1 MPDGTVDNLNIQVSA
16 DADQASKSLNSL
28 VSTLNSVDREFS
40 KNISGLRK
48 FSKEIGVL
56 SSSLKTLSGIKI
68 SSPDLSGMTKLIDT
82 LNKFDAGK
90 AKSAADGIESVA
102 KSFGDLSKTNF
113 NDSGI
118 NKTLRAVNKLFRADF
133 GKFNPDDFQKI
144 TNSISALGN
153 MPDVS
158 SSVNRFVSSL
168 SRLAN
173 AGEKTGQSANEVLR
187 LGEQTRLAAKKL
199 KSVGGINEDV
209 NLFVQSIG
217 RLASAG
223 AKTGQTASGLST
235 LSKETLEFFKAMQNA
250 PKVSENT
257 IRMTQ
262 ALAQLAS
269 AGGRV
274 GTATGQISSAFSR
287 LSNLS
292 SKAGNIVSA
301 AGKKIVS
308 AFKSIGDSGKHI
320 NKAGNFLTDFIKGA
334 VLYQGVTGL
343 IDLAKSSIDLGSS
356 ITEVEN
362 VVDVSFGNM
371 AQSAYDFA
379 STAKEQFGLSE
390 LAAKQY
396 SGTMMAMLKSSGVAQ
411 DAAAEM
417 STTLAG
423 LAGDLASF
431 YNIET
436 DEAFYKLR
444 AAISGEVEPLRQL
457 GINMTVANMEAYA
470 LSQGITKSWQS
481 MTQAEQAM
489 LRYNYILSVT
499 SDQQGD
505 FARTANSYANQLRL
519 LKLNFQTLSATIGQG
534 FIAAILP
541 AIQGLNALM
550 SALQRV
556 AEAFRTFMYTLT
568 GYEPQGSQSGI
579 VNDLAGIGDVST
591 GLENIGSAGG
601 DAADGMDDA
610 SDAAEDL
617 KDSLSVLSFDELNQL
632 ASAATS
638 AGDALK
644 DASSGS
650 SGLDDINVPGI
661 GGVST
666 DFGDLPL
673 NTYPISAWAER
684 IRKAFLAEDW
694 EKLGYEIADGLN
706 RGLQKVYDVINWNNV
721 GPKITAFTSAFTQTF
736 NSLVD
741 NIDFDLMGRTVGA
754 GINTIVNS
762 INQLADGID
771 WVNLGRRISSGFN
784 GLFDDVN
791 WYNLGH
797 LIGNKFRIAWDI
809 FGGFVQDL
817 NFEQIGTSVAQG
829 LNGVFSTI
837 SFGNIA
843 GYLATALNGAFT
855 SLASFA
861 EEFEW
866 NDLVDNIVSGITTF
880 IETFEWE
887 ENAEK
892 LNTFLTNLLGALKRL
907 AKEIPWEELG
917 EKIGEFIAGIEWK
930 DILFDI
936 GTIITS
942 TLSGLFT
949 GLEESGFAGSVAA
962 WLLRA
967 FLLVKVSRPVLGLI
981 NNISSFLTGSTV
993 SSKLF
998 SAFKGIDWIGALK
1011 FGLSFSPEAFIPAI
1025 TKLLD
1030 PLMTQLNSEI
1040 ENSKWADVWDVLE
1053 RAFAGGLVGVAIGA
1067 WFGPAGM
1074 IVGGIVGAIGMA
1086 LTKVEWGDIWNDITG
1101 FLSDAANDIFE
1112 QTFAFKDAA
1121 GESFSNAADSL
1132 KDGNLLEAGKNIV
1145 LGLGYG
1151 ISTAVSFLTAPINA
1165 LFEAIFNGICDLFGI
1180 HSPSTVMAEV
1190 GVYIVQ
1196 GLINGIDSLIKDA
1209 GNAFKKFLESINE
1222 IFSSVPQYFKNKFK
1236 KSVENIESAFSNV
1249 DDWFFAKWSEVKKV
1263 FEPSA
1268 NWFKQKFQNA
1278 YDNVTKIWNP
1288 VNSWFQSKWTQ
1299 IKNVFS
1305 PSVVDSFKTW
1315 FRTAYTNTQNI
1326 WNPANQ
1332 WFQSKW
1338 DSIKKVFSPSVVD
1351 SFRNWFQ
1358 NAYTNTK
1365 NIWNPANDWF
1375 RSKWEQIKN
1384 VFSPS
1389 VVNSFK
1395 NWFQSAYSNVQNI
1408 WANVGN
1414 WFSGKWQSIKNV
1426 FSPVASTFSGWF
1438 RSAYTGVQNI
1448 WSNVSGWFSGKWQSV
1463 KNVFGDV
1470 QTFFRDGFQ
1479 DAYNSVKRIWDGIGN
1494 YFKKIANSI
1503 ISPIEDA
1510 VNGIISGVNWVLR
1523 KVGSKT
1529 RLPSW
1534 EAPRFASGSNGV
1546 SKDTFGVVNDQKGGT
1561 YRELIVP
1568 PNGNPFIPK
1577 GRNVMLP
1584 LEKGTK
1590 IMPARQTKE
1599 LMRTMKI
1606 PRFAGGIGD
1615 FVSGAWSA
1623 VKNFTGNVMDYLADP
1638 ASIVK
1643 VAFDKFLNFSNV
1655 VEPWL
1660 SVIGGIAN
1668 TTLGGITDFV
1678 SGIFENIIPKV
1689 NYNPSAGVEQWRSL
1703 AAKALRM
1710 EGQYSPSNLNLM
1722 LFQMQ
1727 TESSGNPNAINNW
1740 DINAKRGTPS
1750 KGLMQVIDPTFRAY
1764 AKPGYNKNIW
1774 DPLSNMLAS
1783 IRYTVR
1789 RYGSLARG
1797 WRGHGYAEGIGTI
1810 TLSDLMGGIPFLAKG
1825 GLITSPTLA
1834 FTGENFRKEAVL
1846 PLENRRTMGMIANSI
1861 ISNSSGGLG
1870 LSKSEIQQAVAEG
1883 VVMAMMNNQGNQPN
1897 ITVYAELKTENDEVL
1912 ARAVTRGQQ
1921 KIDYRMNPVG
1931 T

>member
-173 AGEKTGQSANEVLR
+173 AGEKTGQSASGLAN
-187 LGEQTRLAAKKL
+187 LGRQLKKTVKTFSRIKSIDSDVNSFVSSVSRLANA
-199 KSVGGINEDV
+199 GG
-209 NLFVQSIG
+209 
-217 RLASAG
+217 
-223 AKTGQTASGLST
+223 KTGQTASGLSA
-235 LSKETLEFFKAMQNA
+235 LSKETIEFFKAMQNA

-262 ALAQLAS
+262 ALAQLAT
-269 AGGRV
+269 AGGKV
-274 GTATGQISSAFSR
+274 GTSTNTITSAF
-287 LSNLS
+287 NKLS
-292 SKAGNIVSA
+292 SVGSKTMSVMRKVASGIT
-301 AGKKIVS
+301 S
-308 AFKSIGDSGKHI
+308 AFKQIGNSSSGLT
-320 NKAGNFLTDFIKGA
+320 KAQFSLGNLLKTA
-334 VLYQGVTGL
+334 VGFRLGYGL
-343 IDLAKSSIDLGSS
+343 LNFGKQAFELGSD

-362 VVDVSFGNM
+362 VVNVAFGNM
-371 AQSAYDFA
+371 ASQAYEFA

-390 LAAKQY
+390 LAALNY
-396 SGTMMAMLKSSGVAQ
+396 AGTMKAVLNSSGVAQ

-417 STTLAG
+417 STSLAG

-431 YNIET
+431 YNISQ
-436 DEAFYKLR
+436 DVAWDKIMSGM
-444 AAISGEVEPLRQL
+444 AGEVEPLRRL
-457 GINMTVANMEAYA
+457 GINLSVANLEAYA
-470 LSQGITKSWQS
+470 LSQGITESYQS
-481 MTQAEQAM
+481 MTQAEQVM
-489 LRYNYILSVT
+489 LRYNYLMAQT
-499 SDQQGD
+499 AQQQGD
-505 FARTANSYANQLRL
+505 FARTSGSFANQLRL
-519 LKLNFQTLSATIGQG
+519 LTLNFQQLAATIGQG
-534 FIAAILP
+534 FIAAVLP
-541 AIQGLNALM
+541 AIQALNALM
-550 SALQRV
+550 SVLQRA
-556 AEAFRTFMYTLT
+556 AEAFRDFMYVLT
-568 GYEPQGSQSGI
+568 GYDGKGSQSGI
-579 VNDLAGIGDVST
+579 VSELQGMEGASSGLEDVS
-591 GLENIGSAGG
+591 GS
-601 DAADGMDDA
+601 MDDTTDSA
-610 SDAAEDL
+610 KKL
-617 KDSLSVLSFDELNQL
+617 KKALSVLPFDQLNQL
-632 ASAATS
+632 TDNTQD
-638 AGDALK
+638 AG
-644 DASSGS
+644 G
-650 SGLDDINVPGI
+650 GGGTGGDDINVPGSGI
-661 GGVST
+661 GNVDSIYDALGSNK
-666 DFGDLPL
+666 LP
-673 NTYPISAWAER
+673 NAINEWAER
-684 IRKAFLAEDW
+684 IRKAFIEHDW
-694 EKLGYEIADGLN
+694 NDLGYQIAWGIN
-706 RGLQKVYDVINWNNV
+706 QGMQAIYDAINWNNV

-771 WVNLGRRISSGFN
+771 WVNLGRRISDGFD
-784 GLFDDVN
+784 GLFDEVD

-809 FGGFVQDL
+809 FGGFVQGL

-866 NDLVDNIVSGITTF
+866 NDLVDNIVNGITTF

-892 LNTFLTNLLGALKRL
+892 LNTFLSNLLGALKRL

-949 GLEESGFAGSVAA
+949 GLETSGFAGSVAA

-981 NNISSFLTGSTV
+981 NNISSFLTGSTIL
-993 SSKLF
+993 SKLF

-1086 LTKVEWGDIWNDITG
+1086 LTKVDWGDIWNDITG

-1112 QTFAFKDAA
+1112 QTFEFKDAA

-1222 IFSSVPQYFKNKFK
+1222 IFSSVPQYFKNKFE
-1236 KSVENIESAFSNV
+1236 KSVENIEYAFSNV
-1249 DDWFFAKWSEVKKV
+1249 DDWFSAKWSEVKKV

-1278 YDNVTKIWNP
+1278 YDNVTKIWSP
-1288 VNSWFQSKWTQ
+1288 ANSWFQSKWNQ

-1305 PSVVDSFKTW
+1305 PSVVDSFKNW
-1315 FRTAYTNTQNI
+1315 FRTAYSNVQGI
-1326 WNPANQ
+1326 WNPVNQ

-1351 SFRNWFQ
+1351 SFKNWFQ

-1365 NIWNPANDWF
+1365 NIWNPVNEWF
-1375 RSKWEQIKN
+1375 RSKWERIKN

-1389 VVNSFK
+1389 VINSFR
-1395 NWFQSAYSNVQNI
+1395 NWFQSAYSNVQSI
-1408 WANVGN
+1408 WSGVSS
-1414 WFSGKWQSIKNV
+1414 WFQGRWDAVRGV
-1426 FSPVASTFSGWF
+1426 F
-1438 RSAYTGVQNI
+1438 
-1448 WSNVSGWFSGKWQSV
+1448 SNVSGFFRYGFQSAYYAV
-1463 KNVFGDV
+1463 KNIWSGLGG
-1470 QTFFRDGFQ
+1470 FFKNVAENAF
-1479 DAYNSVKRIWDGIGN
+1479 
-1494 YFKKIANSI
+1494 
-1503 ISPIEDA
+1503 SPIKKL
-1510 VNGIISGVNWVLR
+1510 VNGVISGVKRVL
-1523 KVGSKT
+1523 KAVGSMT
-1529 RLPSW
+1529 RLGK
-1534 EAPRFASGSNGV
+1534 RGGIHFAKGSDGLQR
-1546 SKDTFGVVNDQKGGT
+1546 DTLGIVNDQKGAT
-1561 YRELIVP
+1561 YKELIVP
-1568 PNGNPFIPK
+1568 PNGKPFIPK

-1584 LEKGTK
+1584 LQKGTK
-1590 IMPARQTKE
+1590 IMPADETK
-1599 LMRTMKI
+1599 LFMSSFSKL
-1606 PRFAGGIGD
+1606 PRFEDGIGD
-1615 FVSGAWSA
+1615 FFGSAWNA
-1623 VKNFTGNVMDYLADP
+1623 VKNFTGEVWDYITHPGD
-1638 ASIVK
+1638 IVK
-1643 VAFDKFLNFSNV
+1643 IAIDKFADISGLF
-1655 VEPWL
+1655 EPWL
-1660 SVIGGIAN
+1660 SVAGGMVN
-1668 TTLGGITDFV
+1668 TALGGITDFV
-1678 SGIFENIIPKV
+1678 SRIFEDATPKI

-1764 AKPGYNKNIW
+1764 ARPGYNSNIW
-1774 DPLSNMLAS
+1774 DPLPNMLAS

-1846 PLENRRTMGMIANSI
+1846 PLENRRTMGMIADSI
-1861 ISNSSGGLG
+1861 VSNSSGGLG
-1870 LSKSEIQQAVAEG
+1870 LSKAEIQQAVAEG

>member
-118 NKTLRAVNKLFRADF
+118 NKTIRAVNKLFRADF
-133 GKFNPDDFQKI
+133 GKFNPDDFQRI

-173 AGEKTGQSANEVLR
+173 AGEKTGQSANGILR
-187 LGEQTRLAAKKL
+187 LGQQTKEAAKQL
-199 KSVGGINEDV
+199 QSVGTINEDV

-223 AKTGQTASGLST
+223 AKTSQTASGLNS
-235 LSKETLEFFKAMQNA
+235 LAKETLEFFKAMQNA

-262 ALAQLAS
+262 ALAQLAT
-269 AGGRV
+269 AGGKV
-274 GTATGQISSAFSR
+274 GTSTNTITSAF
-287 LSNLS
+287 NKLS
-292 SKAGNIVSA
+292 SVGSKTMSVMRKVASGIT
-301 AGKKIVS
+301 S
-308 AFKSIGDSGKHI
+308 AFKQIGNSSSGLT
-320 NKAGNFLTDFIKGA
+320 KAQFSLGNLLKTAIGFQLG
-334 VLYQGVTGL
+334 YGL
-343 IDLAKSSIDLGSS
+343 LNFGKQAFELGSD

-362 VVDVSFGNM
+362 VVDVAFGGM

-379 STAKEQFGLSE
+379 KTAQEQFGLSE
-390 LAAKQY
+390 LSALRY
-396 SGTMMAMLKSSGVAQ
+396 SGILMSMFNASGVAQ
-411 DAAAEM
+411 RDAAEM
-417 STTLAG
+417 STTLTG

-431 YNIET
+431 YNIDQE
-436 DEAFYKLR
+436 DAFTKLR
-444 AAISGEVEPLRQL
+444 SALAGEVEPMRAL
-457 GINMTVANMEAYA
+457 GVDMTVASMQAYA
-470 LSQGITKSWQS
+470 LSQGITESWQS
-481 MTQAEQAM
+481 MSQAEKVM
-489 LRYNYILSVT
+489 LRYNYLMSVT
-499 SDQQGD
+499 SAQQND
-505 FARTANSYANQLRL
+505 FQRTQASFANQTRL
-519 LKLNFQTLSATIGQG
+519 LTLNLQQLAATLGQG
-534 FIAAILP
+534 FIAAVLP
-541 AIQGLNALM
+541 AIQALNALM
-550 SALQRV
+550 SVLQRA
-556 AEAFRTFMYTLT
+556 AEAFRDFMYVLT
-568 GYEPQGSQSGI
+568 GYDGKGSQSGI
-579 VNDLAGIGDVST
+579 VSELEGMEGASSGLEDVS
-591 GLENIGSAGG
+591 GS
-601 DAADGMDDA
+601 MDDTTDSA
-610 SDAAEDL
+610 KKL
-617 KDSLSVLSFDELNQL
+617 KKALSVLPFDQLNQL
-632 ASAATS
+632 TDNTQD
-638 AGDALK
+638 AG
-644 DASSGS
+644 G
-650 SGLDDINVPGI
+650 GGGTGGDDINVPGSGI
-661 GGVST
+661 GNVDSIYDALGSNK
-666 DFGDLPL
+666 LP
-673 NTYPISAWAER
+673 NAINEWAER
-684 IRKAFLAEDW
+684 IRKAFIEHDW
-694 EKLGYEIADGLN
+694 DDLGYQIAWGIN
-706 RGLQKVYDVINWNNV
+706 QGMQAIYDAINWNNV

-771 WVNLGRRISSGFN
+771 WVNLGRRISDGFD
-784 GLFDDVN
+784 GLFDEVD

-809 FGGFVQDL
+809 FGGFVQGL

-892 LNTFLTNLLGALKRL
+892 LNTFLSNLLGALKRL

-917 EKIGEFIAGIEWK
+917 QKIGEFIAGIEWK

-998 SAFKGIDWIGALK
+998 SAFKGINWIGALK

-1030 PLMTQLNSEI
+1030 PLMAQLNSEI

-1086 LTKVEWGDIWNDITG
+1086 LTKVDWGDIWNDITG

-1112 QTFAFKDAA
+1112 QTFEFKDAA

-1236 KSVENIESAFSNV
+1236 KSVENIEYAFSNV
-1249 DDWFFAKWSEVKKV
+1249 DDWFSTKWSEVKKV

-1326 WNPANQ
+1326 WNPAN
-1332 WFQSKW
+1332 
-1338 DSIKKVFSPSVVD
+1338 
-1351 SFRNWFQ
+1351 
-1358 NAYTNTK
+1358 
-1365 NIWNPANDWF
+1365 DWF

-1389 VVNSFK
+1389 VVNSFR
-1395 NWFQSAYSNVQNI
+1395 NWFQSAYSNVQSI
-1408 WANVGN
+1408 WSGVSS
-1414 WFSGKWQSIKNV
+1414 WFQGRWDSVRGV
-1426 FSPVASTFSGWF
+1426 F
-1438 RSAYTGVQNI
+1438 
-1448 WSNVSGWFSGKWQSV
+1448 SNVSG
-1463 KNVFGDV
+1463 
-1470 QTFFRDGFQ
+1470 FFRDGFRS
-1479 DAYNSVKRIWDGIGN
+1479 AYNAVKNIWSGLGSF
-1494 YFKKIANSI
+1494 FKGVAENAF
-1503 ISPIEDA
+1503 SPIKKL
-1510 VNGIISGVNWVLR
+1510 VNGVISGVNWVL
-1523 KVGSKT
+1523 KAVGSKT
-1529 RLPSW
+1529 RLGGW
-1534 EAPRFASGSNGV
+1534 GGIHFAKGSDGLQR
-1546 SKDTFGVVNDQKGGT
+1546 DTLGIVNDQKGAT
-1561 YRELIVP
+1561 YKELIVP
-1568 PNGNPFIPK
+1568 PNGKPFIPK

-1584 LEKGTK
+1584 LQKGTK
-1590 IMPARQTKE
+1590 IMPADETK
-1599 LMRTMKI
+1599 LFMSSFSKL
-1606 PRFAGGIGD
+1606 PRFEGGIGD
-1615 FVSGAWSA
+1615 FFGSAWNA
-1623 VKNFTGNVMDYLADP
+1623 VKNFTGEVWDYITHPGD
-1638 ASIVK
+1638 IVK
-1643 VAFDKFLNFSNV
+1643 IAIDKFADISGLF
-1655 VEPWL
+1655 EPWL
-1660 SVIGGIAN
+1660 SVAGGMAN
-1668 TTLGGITDFV
+1668 TVLGEVTNFV
-1678 SGIFENIIPKV
+1678 SRIFEDATPKI

-1764 AKPGYNKNIW
+1764 ARPGYNSNIW

-1810 TLSDLMGGIPFLAKG
+1810 TWSDLMGGIPFLAKG

-1846 PLENRRTMGMIANSI
+1846 PLENSRTMGMIADSI
-1861 ISNSSGGLG
+1861 VSNSSGGLG
-1870 LSKSEIQQAVAEG
+1870 LSKAEIQQAVAEG

>member
-173 AGEKTGQSANEVLR
+173 AGEKTGQSASGLAN
-187 LGEQTRLAAKKL
+187 LGRQLKKTVKTFSRIKSIDSDVNSFVSSVSRLANA
-199 KSVGGINEDV
+199 GG
-209 NLFVQSIG
+209 
-217 RLASAG
+217 
-223 AKTGQTASGLST
+223 KTGQTASGLSA
-235 LSKETLEFFKAMQNA
+235 LSKETIEFFKAMQNA

-262 ALAQLAS
+262 ALAQLAT
-269 AGGRV
+269 AGGKV
-274 GTATGQISSAFSR
+274 GTSTNTITSAF
-287 LSNLS
+287 NKLS
-292 SKAGNIVSA
+292 SVGSKTMSVMRKVASGIT
-301 AGKKIVS
+301 S
-308 AFKSIGDSGKHI
+308 AFKQIGNSSSGLT
-320 NKAGNFLTDFIKGA
+320 KAQFSLGNLLKTA
-334 VLYQGVTGL
+334 VGFRLGYGL
-343 IDLAKSSIDLGSS
+343 LNFGKQAFELGSD

-362 VVDVSFGNM
+362 VVNVAFGSM
-371 AQSAYDFA
+371 ASQAYEFA
-379 STAKEQFGLSE
+379 STATEQFGLSE
-390 LAAKQY
+390 LAAKNY
-396 SGTMMAMLKSSGVAQ
+396 AGTMMAMLNSTGVAQ

-431 YNIET
+431 YNIST
-436 DEAFYKLR
+436 DEAFMKLR
-444 AAISGEVEPLRQL
+444 SAIAGETEPMRQL
-457 GINMTVANMEAYA
+457 GVNMTVATLESYA

-489 LRYNYILSVT
+489 LRYNYLMSAT
-499 SDQQGD
+499 AQQQGD
-505 FARTANSYANQLRL
+505 YARTINSFANQWRL
-519 LKLNFQTLSATIGQG
+519 LTLNVQQFSATIGQG
-534 FIAAILP
+534 LIAAVLP
-541 AIQGLNALM
+541 AIQALNALM
-550 SALQRV
+550 SVLQRA
-556 AEAFRTFMYTLT
+556 AEAFRDFMYVLT
-568 GYEPQGSQSGI
+568 GYDGKGSQSGI
-579 VNDLAGIGDVST
+579 VSELQGMEGASSGLEDVS
-591 GLENIGSAGG
+591 GS
-601 DAADGMDDA
+601 MDDTTDSA
-610 SDAAEDL
+610 KKL
-617 KDSLSVLSFDELNQL
+617 KKALSVLPFDQLNQL
-632 ASAATS
+632 TDNTQD
-638 AGDALK
+638 AG
-644 DASSGS
+644 G
-650 SGLDDINVPGI
+650 GGGTGGDDINVPGSGI
-661 GGVST
+661 GNVDSIYDALGSNK
-666 DFGDLPL
+666 LP
-673 NTYPISAWAER
+673 NAINEWAER
-684 IRKAFLAEDW
+684 IRKAFIEHDW
-694 EKLGYEIADGLN
+694 NDLGYQIAWGIN
-706 RGLQKVYDVINWNNV
+706 QGMQAIYDAINWNNV

-771 WVNLGRRISSGFN
+771 WVNLGRRISDGFD
-784 GLFDDVN
+784 GLFDEVD

-809 FGGFVQDL
+809 FGGFVQGL

-866 NDLVDNIVSGITTF
+866 NDLVDNIVNGITTF

-892 LNTFLTNLLGALKRL
+892 LNTFLSNLLGALKRL

-949 GLEESGFAGSVAA
+949 GLETSGFAGSVAA

-981 NNISSFLTGSTV
+981 NNISSFLTGSTI

-1025 TKLLD
+1025 TELLD
-1030 PLMTQLNSEI
+1030 PFMTQLNTEI

-1086 LTKVEWGDIWNDITG
+1086 LTKVDWGDIWNDITG

-1112 QTFAFKDAA
+1112 QTFEFKDAA

-1236 KSVENIESAFSNV
+1236 KSVENIEYAFSNV
-1249 DDWFFAKWSEVKKV
+1249 DDWFSTKWSEVKKV

-1338 DSIKKVFSPSVVD
+1338 TQIKNVFSPSVVD

-1389 VVNSFK
+1389 VVNSFR
-1395 NWFQSAYSNVQNI
+1395 NWFQSAYSNVQSI
-1408 WANVGN
+1408 WSGVSS
-1414 WFSGKWQSIKNV
+1414 WFQGRWDSVRGV
-1426 FSPVASTFSGWF
+1426 F
-1438 RSAYTGVQNI
+1438 
-1448 WSNVSGWFSGKWQSV
+1448 SNVSG
-1463 KNVFGDV
+1463 
-1470 QTFFRDGFQ
+1470 FFRDGFRS
-1479 DAYNSVKRIWDGIGN
+1479 AYNAVKNIWSGLGSF
-1494 YFKKIANSI
+1494 FKGVAENAF
-1503 ISPIEDA
+1503 SPIKKL
-1510 VNGIISGVNWVLR
+1510 VNGVISGVNWVL
-1523 KVGSKT
+1523 KAVGSKT
-1529 RLPSW
+1529 RLGGW
-1534 EAPRFASGSNGV
+1534 GGIHFAKGSDGLQR
-1546 SKDTFGVVNDQKGGT
+1546 DTLGIVNDQKGAT
-1561 YRELIVP
+1561 YKELIVP
-1568 PNGNPFIPK
+1568 PNGKPFIPK

-1584 LEKGTK
+1584 LQKGTK
-1590 IMPARQTKE
+1590 IMPADETK
-1599 LMRTMKI
+1599 LFMSSFSKL
-1606 PRFAGGIGD
+1606 PRFEGGIGD
-1615 FVSGAWSA
+1615 FFGSAWNA
-1623 VKNFTGNVMDYLADP
+1623 VKNFTGEVWDYITHPGD
-1638 ASIVK
+1638 IVK
-1643 VAFDKFLNFSNV
+1643 IAIDKFADISVLF
-1655 VEPWL
+1655 EPWL
-1660 SVIGGIAN
+1660 SVAGGMVN
-1668 TTLGGITDFV
+1668 TALGGITDFV
-1678 SGIFENIIPKV
+1678 SRIFEDATPKI

-1764 AKPGYNKNIW
+1764 ARPGYNSNIW

-1846 PLENRRTMGMIANSI
+1846 PLENRRTMGMIADSI
-1861 ISNSSGGLG
+1861 VSNSSGGLG
-1870 LSKSEIQQAVAEG
+1870 LSKAEIQQAVAEG

>member
-173 AGEKTGQSANEVLR
+173 AGEKTGQSANGILR
-187 LGEQTRLAAKKL
+187 LGQQTKEAAKQL
-199 KSVGGINEDV
+199 QSVGTINEDV

-223 AKTGQTASGLST
+223 AKTSQTASGLNS
-235 LSKETLEFFKAMQNA
+235 LAKETLEFFKAMQNA

-269 AGGRV
+269 AGGKV
-274 GTATGQISSAFSR
+274 GTATNSVTGAFEKLSRAGTSTMNALKKASS
-287 LSNLS
+287 
-292 SKAGNIVSA
+292 GIVSA
-301 AGKKIVS
+301 LQRITGAGKGVNGLTLSLGNLLKTAIG
-308 AFKSIGDSGKHI
+308 FNIGYGLLNFGKSM
-320 NKAGNFLTDFIKGA
+320 FT
-334 VLYQGVTGL
+334 
-343 IDLAKSSIDLGSS
+343 LGSDV
-356 ITEVEN
+356 TEVEN
-362 VVDVSFGNM
+362 VVDVAFGGM

-379 STAKEQFGLSE
+379 KTAQEQFGLSE
-390 LAAKQY
+390 LAALRY
-396 SGTMMAMLKSSGVAQ
+396 SGILMSMFNASGVAQ
-411 DAAAEM
+411 RDAAEM
-417 STTLAG
+417 STTLTG

-431 YNIET
+431 YNI
-436 DEAFYKLR
+436 DQDDAFTKLR
-444 AAISGEVEPLRQL
+444 SALAGEVEPMRAL
-457 GINMTVANMEAYA
+457 GVDMTVASMEAYA
-470 LSQGITKSWQS
+470 LSQGITESWQS
-481 MTQAEQAM
+481 MSQAEKVM
-489 LRYNYILSVT
+489 LRYNYLMSVT
-499 SDQQGD
+499 SAQQND
-505 FARTANSYANQLRL
+505 FQRTQASFANQTRL
-519 LKLNFQTLSATIGQG
+519 LTLNIQQLAATIGQG
-534 FIAAILP
+534 FIAAVLP
-541 AIQGLNALM
+541 AIQALNALM
-550 SALQRV
+550 SVLQRA
-556 AEAFRTFMYTLT
+556 AEAFRDFMYVLT
-568 GYEPQGSQSGI
+568 GYDGKGSQSGI
-579 VNDLAGIGDVST
+579 VSELEGMEGASSGLEDVS
-591 GLENIGSAGG
+591 GS
-601 DAADGMDDA
+601 MDDTTDSA
-610 SDAAEDL
+610 KKL
-617 KDSLSVLSFDELNQL
+617 KKALSVLPFDQLNQL
-632 ASAATS
+632 TDNTQD
-638 AGDALK
+638 AG
-644 DASSGS
+644 G
-650 SGLDDINVPGI
+650 GGGTGGDDINVPGSGI
-661 GGVST
+661 GNVDSIYDALGSNK
-666 DFGDLPL
+666 LP
-673 NTYPISAWAER
+673 NAINEWAER
-684 IRKAFLAEDW
+684 IRKAFIEHDW
-694 EKLGYEIADGLN
+694 DDLGYQIAWGIN
-706 RGLQKVYDVINWNNV
+706 QGMQAIYDAINWNNV

-771 WVNLGRRISSGFN
+771 WVNLGSRISDGFD
-784 GLFDDVN
+784 GLFDEVD

-809 FGGFVQDL
+809 FGGFVQGL

-866 NDLVDNIVSGITTF
+866 NDLVDNIVNGITTF

-892 LNTFLTNLLGALKRL
+892 LNTFLSNLLGALKRL

-949 GLEESGFAGSVAA
+949 GLEESGFSGSVSA
-962 WLLRA
+962 WLLKA
-967 FLLVKVSRPVLGLI
+967 FLLVNVFSPVFQLV
-981 NNISSFLTGSTV
+981 NKISTALTGEEI
-993 SSKLF
+993 SKKIF
-998 SAFKGIDWIGALK
+998 SAFKSVNWLGALK
-1011 FGLSFSPEAFIPAI
+1011 HGLTFSPEAFIPAI
-1025 TKLLD
+1025 TELLD
-1030 PLMTQLNSEI
+1030 PFMTQLNTEI

-1086 LTKVEWGDIWNDITG
+1086 LTKVDWGDIWNDITG

-1112 QTFAFKDAA
+1112 QTFEFKDAA

-1236 KSVENIESAFSNV
+1236 KSVENIEYAFSNV
-1249 DDWFFAKWSEVKKV
+1249 DDWFYAKWSEVKKV

-1338 DSIKKVFSPSVVD
+1338 TQIKNVFSPSVVD

-1389 VVNSFK
+1389 VVNSFR
-1395 NWFQSAYSNVQNI
+1395 NWFQSAYSNVQSI
-1408 WANVGN
+1408 WSGVSS
-1414 WFSGKWQSIKNV
+1414 WFQGRWDSVRGV
-1426 FSPVASTFSGWF
+1426 F
-1438 RSAYTGVQNI
+1438 
-1448 WSNVSGWFSGKWQSV
+1448 SNVSG
-1463 KNVFGDV
+1463 
-1470 QTFFRDGFQ
+1470 FFRDGFQ
-1479 DAYNSVKRIWDGIGN
+1479 SAYDAVKNIWSGLGSF
-1494 YFKKIANSI
+1494 FKGVAENAF
-1503 ISPIEDA
+1503 SPIKKL
-1510 VNGIISGVNWVLR
+1510 VNGVISGVNWVL
-1523 KVGSKT
+1523 KAVGSKT
-1529 RLPSW
+1529 RLGEW
-1534 EAPRFASGSNGV
+1534 GGIHFAKGSDGLQR
-1546 SKDTFGVVNDQKGGT
+1546 DTLGIVNDQKGAT
-1561 YRELIVP
+1561 YKELIVP
-1568 PNGNPFIPK
+1568 PNGKPFIPK

-1584 LEKGTK
+1584 LQKGTK
-1590 IMPARQTKE
+1590 IMPADETK
-1599 LMRTMKI
+1599 LFMSSFSKL
-1606 PRFAGGIGD
+1606 PRFEGGIGD
-1615 FVSGAWSA
+1615 FFGSAWNA
-1623 VKNFTGNVMDYLADP
+1623 VKNFTGEVWDYITHPGD
-1638 ASIVK
+1638 IVK
-1643 VAFDKFLNFSNV
+1643 IAIDKFADISGLF
-1655 VEPWL
+1655 EPWL
-1660 SVIGGIAN
+1660 SVAGGMVN
-1668 TTLGGITDFV
+1668 TALGGITDFV
-1678 SGIFENIIPKV
+1678 SRIFEDATPKI

-1764 AKPGYNKNIW
+1764 ARPGYNSNIW

-1846 PLENRRTMGMIANSI
+1846 PLENRRTMGMIADSI
-1861 ISNSSGGLG
+1861 VSNSSGGLG
-1870 LSKSEIQQAVAEG
+1870 LSKAEIQQAVAEG

>member
-40 KNISGLRK
+40 KSISGLRK

-173 AGEKTGQSANEVLR
+173 AGEKTGKSANEVLR

-223 AKTGQTASGLST
+223 AKTGQTASGLSA

-262 ALAQLAS
+262 ALAQLAT
-269 AGGRV
+269 AGGKV
-274 GTATGQISSAFSR
+274 GTSTNTITSAF
-287 LSNLS
+287 NKLS
-292 SKAGNIVSA
+292 SVGSKTMSVM
-301 AGKKIVS
+301 KKVASGITS
-308 AFKSIGDSGKHI
+308 AFKQIGNSSSGLT
-320 NKAGNFLTDFIKGA
+320 KAQFSLGNLLKTAIGFRLG
-334 VLYQGVTGL
+334 YGL
-343 IDLAKSSIDLGSS
+343 LNFGKQAFELGSS
-356 ITEVEN
+356 MTEVAN
-362 VVDVSFGNM
+362 VIDVSFGNM
-371 AQSAYDFA
+371 NAQAYEFA
-379 STAKEQFGLSE
+379 KTAQEQFGLSE
-390 LAAKQY
+390 LAALQY
-396 SGTMMAMLKSSGVAQ
+396 SGILMSMFNASGVAQ
-411 DAAAEM
+411 RDAAKM
-417 STTLAG
+417 STTLTG

-431 YNIET
+431 YNIEQE
-436 DEAFYKLR
+436 DAFTKLR
-444 AAISGEVEPLRQL
+444 SALAGEIEPMRAL
-457 GINMTVANMEAYA
+457 GVDMSVASLEAYA
-470 LSQGITKSWQS
+470 LSQGITESYQS
-481 MTQAEQAM
+481 MSQAEKVM
-489 LRYNYILSVT
+489 LRYNYIMSVT
-499 SDQQGD
+499 KAQQGD
-505 FARTANSYANQLRL
+505 FAATSHTYANQLRL
-519 LKLNFQTLSATIGQG
+519 LTLNIQQLAATLGQG
-534 FIAAILP
+534 LTQAVRP
-541 AIQGLNALM
+541 ALVALNKLLAV
-550 SALQRV
+550 LQRAAV
-556 AEAFRTFMYTLT
+556 AVRDFFYVLT
-568 GYEPQGSQSGI
+568 GYEGEPDRGI
-579 VNDLAGIGDVST
+579 VSELDGMEGAVSGLEDVS
-591 GLENIGSAGG
+591 GS
-601 DAADGMDDA
+601 MDDTTDSA
-610 SDAAEDL
+610 KKL
-617 KDSLSVLSFDELNQL
+617 KKALSVLPFDELNQL
-632 ASAATS
+632 TDNTQD
-638 AGDALK
+638 AG
-644 DASSGS
+644 G
-650 SGLDDINVPGI
+650 GGGTGGDDLNVPGSGI
-661 GGVST
+661 GNVDSIYDALGSNK
-666 DFGDLPL
+666 LP
-673 NTYPISAWAER
+673 NAINEWAER
-684 IRKAFLAEDW
+684 IRKAFLEHDW
-694 EKLGYEIADGLN
+694 DDLGYQIAWGIN
-706 RGLQKVYDVINWNNV
+706 QGMQAIYDAINWNNV
-721 GPKITAFTSAFTQTF
+721 GPKITAFTDAFTETF

-741 NIDFDLMGRTVGA
+741 SIDWDLLGRTVGS
-754 GINTIVNS
+754 GVNTIVNTLNNL
-762 INQLADGID
+762 IEGID
-771 WVNLGRRISSGFN
+771 WVNLGRKFAEGIN
-784 GLFDDVN
+784 GLFDEVD
-791 WYNLGH
+791 WYELGR
-797 LIGNKFRIAWDI
+797 LIGNWFMVSWDI
-809 FGGFVQDL
+809 FGGFVEDL
-817 NFEQIGTSVAQG
+817 DFAKIGRSVAEG
-829 LNGVFSTI
+829 LNGVFSEI
-837 SFGNIA
+837 SFSDIA
-843 GYLATALNGAFT
+843 HYLATALNGAFDA
-855 SLASFA
+855 LAAFA

-892 LNTFLTNLLGALKRL
+892 LNTFLSNLLGALKRL

-917 EKIGEFIAGIEWK
+917 KKIGEFIAGIEWK

-936 GTIITS
+936 GTIIAE

-949 GLEESGFAGSVAA
+949 GLETSGFAGSVSA
-962 WLLRA
+962 WLLKA
-967 FLLVKVSRPVLGLI
+967 FLLVNVFSPVFQLV
-981 NNISSFLTGSTV
+981 NKISTALTGEAI
-993 SSKLF
+993 SKKIF
-998 SAFKGIDWIGALK
+998 SAFKSVNWLGALK
-1011 FGLSFSPEAFIPAI
+1011 HGLTFSPEAFIPAI
-1025 TKLLD
+1025 TELLD
-1030 PLMTQLNSEI
+1030 PFMTQLNTEI

-1086 LTKVEWGDIWNDITG
+1086 LTKVDWGDIWNDITG

-1196 GLINGIDSLIKDA
+1196 GLINGINSLIKDA
-1209 GNAFKKFLESINE
+1209 GNAFEKFLESINE
-1222 IFSSVPQYFKNKFK
+1222 IFSSVPQYFKNTFK

-1249 DDWFFAKWSEVKKV
+1249 DDWFSAKWSEVKKV

-1288 VNSWFQSKWTQ
+1288 ANSWFQSKWNQ

-1305 PSVVDSFKTW
+1305 PSVVDSFKNW
-1315 FRTAYTNTQNI
+1315 FRTAYSNVQGI
-1326 WNPANQ
+1326 WNPVNQ

-1351 SFRNWFQ
+1351 SFKNWFQ

-1365 NIWNPANDWF
+1365 NIWNPVNGWF

-1389 VVNSFK
+1389 VINSFR
-1395 NWFQSAYSNVQNI
+1395 NWFQSAYSNVQSI
-1408 WANVGN
+1408 WSGVSS
-1414 WFSGKWQSIKNV
+1414 WFQGIWDAVRGV
-1426 FSPVASTFSGWF
+1426 F
-1438 RSAYTGVQNI
+1438 
-1448 WSNVSGWFSGKWQSV
+1448 SNVSGFFRYGFQSAYNAV
-1463 KNVFGDV
+1463 KNIWSRLGG
-1470 QTFFRDGFQ
+1470 FFKNVAENAF
-1479 DAYNSVKRIWDGIGN
+1479 
-1494 YFKKIANSI
+1494 
-1503 ISPIEDA
+1503 SPIKKL
-1510 VNGIISGVNWVLR
+1510 VNGVISGVNRVL
-1523 KVGSKT
+1523 KAVGSMT
-1529 RLPSW
+1529 RLG
-1534 EAPRFASGSNGV
+1534 ERGGIHFAKGSDGLQR
-1546 SKDTFGVVNDQKGGT
+1546 DTLGIVNDQKGAT
-1561 YRELIVP
+1561 YKELIVP
-1568 PNGNPFIPK
+1568 PNGKPFIPK

-1584 LEKGTK
+1584 LQKGTK
-1590 IMPARQTKE
+1590 IIPADETK
-1599 LMRTMKI
+1599 LFMSSFSKL
-1606 PRFAGGIGD
+1606 PRFEGGIGD
-1615 FVSGAWSA
+1615 FFGNAWNA
-1623 VKNFTGNVMDYLADP
+1623 VKNFTGEVWDYITHPGD
-1638 ASIVK
+1638 IVK
-1643 VAFDKFLNFSNV
+1643 IAIDKFADISGLF
-1655 VEPWL
+1655 EPWL
-1660 SVIGGIAN
+1660 SVAGGMVN
-1668 TTLGGITDFV
+1668 TALGGITDFV
-1678 SGIFENIIPKV
+1678 SRIFEDATPKI

-1764 AKPGYNKNIW
+1764 ARPGYNSNIW

-1810 TLSDLMGGIPFLAKG
+1810 TWSDLMGGIPFLAKG

-1846 PLENRRTMGMIANSI
+1846 PLENSRTMGMIADSI
-1861 ISNSSGGLG
+1861 VSNSSGGLG
-1870 LSKSEIQQAVAEG
+1870 LSKAEIQQAVAEG

>member
-1 MPDGTVDNLNIQVSA
+1 MAEGTVDNLNIQLSA
-16 DADQASKSLNSL
+16 DADQAVKSLDNL
-28 VSTLNSVDREFS
+28 ASTLRSINTAFAKD
-40 KNISGLRK
+40 ISGMRS
-48 FSKEIGVL
+48 FSKEIG
-56 SSSLKTLSGIKI
+56 TLTYAMKELNNVKVSA
-68 SSPDLSGMTKLIDT
+68 PDLSKISKAIKGLGETKTSAAKSTANDVKDIVNSLKGIGNVNFNESGVTKL
-82 LNKFDAGK
+82 
-90 AKSAADGIESVA
+90 
-102 KSFGDLSKTNF
+102 
-113 NDSGI
+113 
-118 NKTLRAVNKLFRADF
+118 
-133 GKFNPDDFQKI
+133 
-144 TNSISALGN
+144 TNSLKRLVQVDMSAFDVTKFKEITDAVSTLGN

-158 SSVNRFVSSL
+158 SGVNKFVSSL

-173 AGEKTGQSANEVLR
+173 AGAKTGEAANDIRR
-187 LGEQTRLAAKKL
+187 LGEQTRLAVQELSSIGA
-199 KSVGGINEDV
+199 INDDV
-209 NLFVQSIG
+209 NMFVQSIG

-223 AKTGQTASGLST
+223 SKTSQTASGLSA
-235 LSKETLEFFKAMQNA
+235 LSKETLDFFKTMQNA
-250 PKVSENT
+250 PKISQNT
-257 IRMTQ
+257 IAMTQ

-292 SKAGNIVSA
+292 SKAGSIVSA

-308 AFKSIGDSGKHI
+308 TFKSIGDSGKHI

-343 IDLAKSSIDLGSS
+343 IELAKSSIDLGSS

-579 VNDLAGIGDVST
+579 VNDLAGLGDTST
-591 GLENIGSAGG
+591 GLENIGTSGE

-644 DASSGS
+644 DASSGAG
-650 SGLDDINVPGI
+650 GLDDINVPGTGSGI
-661 GGVST
+661 ST
-666 DFGDLPL
+666 DLGDLPL
-673 NTYPISAWAER
+673 DTQPISAWAKR
-684 IRKAFLAEDW
+684 IRDAFLAEDW
-694 EKLGYEIADGLN
+694 DRLGYEIANGLN
-706 RGLQKVYDVINWNNV
+706 RGLQKVYDVINWKNV

-771 WVNLGRRISSGFN
+771 WVNLGRRISDGFD
-784 GLFDDVN
+784 GLFDEVD

-809 FGGFVQDL
+809 FGGFVQGL

-837 SFGNIA
+837 SFGDIA
-843 GYLATALNGAFT
+843 GYLATALNGVFT

-861 EEFEW
+861 ETFEW
-866 NDLVDNIVSGITTF
+866 DDLVDNIVNGITTF

-887 ENAEK
+887 ENAER
-892 LNTFLTNLLGALKRL
+892 LNTFLTNLLGSLKRL
-907 AKEIPWEELG
+907 AEEIPWEELG
-917 EKIGEFIAGIEWK
+917 QKIGEFIGGIDWPT
-930 DILFDI
+930 ILYDA
-936 GTIITS
+936 GTIIAEA
-942 TLSGLFT
+942 LGGVFD
-949 GLEESGFAGSVAA
+949 GLEASGFAGKVTSWIAKG
-962 WLLRA
+962 LL
-967 FLLVKVSRPVLGLI
+967 LL
-981 NNISSFLTGSTV
+981 
-993 SSKLF
+993 KLF
-998 SAFKGIDWIGALK
+998 SPVIGVVKKIVKLLTGETAGGLLKNGFKSLFKGAIEKSTSSLGSLEKALEGASGK
-1011 FGLSFSPEAFIPAI
+1011 ISGLGNTALMSAGFTGMLSEA
-1025 TKLLD
+1025 
-1030 PLMTQLNSEI
+1030 I
-1040 ENSKWADVWDVLE
+1040 ENSKKISENTQYGSLSLALNDLKEDGILTNE
-1053 RAFAGGLVGVAIGA
+1053 QFDKLNGTLYDAGFKGV
-1067 WFGPAGM
+1067 
-1074 IVGGIVGAIGMA
+1074 
-1086 LTKVEWGDIWNDITG
+1086 E
-1101 FLSDAANDIFE
+1101 
-1112 QTFAFKDAA
+1112 FKDAFVVIEDALEDA
-1121 GESFSNAADSL
+1121 GVSVTNFETVFSEKLDDAGVSAEEKSKIIGQGIANGTTEGIEESKEKVREATEGLGTKIINWF
-1132 KDGNLLEAGKNIV
+1132 KNLL
-1145 LGLGYG
+1145 
-1151 ISTAVSFLTAPINA
+1151 
-1165 LFEAIFNGICDLFGI
+1165 GI
-1180 HSPSTVMAEV
+1180 HSPSTVFAEM
-1190 GVYIVQ
+1190 GRNIVQ
-1196 GLINGIDSLIKDA
+1196 GLINGI
-1209 GNAFKKFLESINE
+1209 LEL
-1222 IFSSVPQYFKNKFK
+1222 
-1236 KSVENIESAFSNV
+1236 A
-1249 DDWFFAKWSEVKKV
+1249 
-1263 FEPSA
+1263 
-1268 NWFKQKFQNA
+1268 QNA
-1278 YDNVTKIWNP
+1278 IDSVSAIGEDIVNGITSGINPDNVKELFEEIL
-1288 VNSWFQSKWTQ
+1288 NS
-1299 IKNVFS
+1299 IKNVIDDAPAF
-1305 PSVVDSFKTW
+1305 FKNT
-1315 FRTAYTNTQNI
+1315 FDTAYTNVQNA
-1326 WNPANQ
+1326 WK
-1332 WFQSKW
+1332 S
-1338 DSIKKVFSPSVVD
+1338 SG
-1351 SFRNWFQ
+1351 NWFS
-1358 NAYTNTK
+1358 N
-1365 NIWNPANDWF
+1365 
-1375 RSKWEQIKN
+1375 KWKEIQN

-1389 VVNSFK
+1389 VVNLFK
-1395 NWFQSAYSNVQNI
+1395 DWFQ
-1408 WANVGN
+1408 
-1414 WFSGKWQSIKNV
+1414 K
-1426 FSPVASTFSGWF
+1426 
-1438 RSAYTGVQNI
+1438 AYTGVQNI
-1448 WSNVSGWFSGKWQSV
+1448 WKPVNSWFSNKWKEIQNVFSPSVINSFKDWFQKAYIGVQNIWQPVNSWFQRKWESVKSVFSPVADTFRTWFQNAYTNVQNIWSGVSSWFQGRWNDVQNVFSNVSG
-1463 KNVFGDV
+1463 
-1470 QTFFRDGFQ
+1470 FFRDGFQ
-1479 DAYNSVKRIWDGIGN
+1479 SAYDSVKSIWYGLGDF
-1494 YFKKIANSI
+1494 FKGVAKNAF
-1503 ISPIEDA
+1503 SPIKKL
-1510 VNGIISGVNWVLR
+1510 VNGVISGVNWVLE

-1529 RLPSW
+1529 RLSSW
-1534 EAPRFASGSNGV
+1534 SGVAFKKGSDGIPQ
-1546 SKDTFGVVNDQKGGT
+1546 DTLGVVNDQKGST

-1568 PNGNPFIPK
+1568 PNGKPFIPK

-1584 LEKGTK
+1584 LQKGTK
-1590 IMPARQTKE
+1590 IMPANETKE
-1599 LMRTMKI
+1599 FLNLSGI
-1606 PRFAGGIGD
+1606 PKFEGGIGD
-1615 FVSGAWSA
+1615 FLGGAWNA
-1623 VKNFTGNVMDYLADP
+1623 IKDFTGQVWDYITHPGDL
-1638 ASIVK
+1638 VK
-1643 VAFDKFLNFSNV
+1643 IAIDKFTDISGMF
-1655 VEPWL
+1655 EPWL
-1660 SVIGGIAN
+1660 SVAGGMVN
-1668 TTLGGITDFV
+1668 KVLGGITDFV
-1678 SGIFENIIPKV
+1678 SNIFDETMPTVK
-1689 NYNPSAGVEQWRSL
+1689 YNPSAGVEQWRSL
-1703 AAKALRM
+1703 AAQALRM

-1727 TESSGNPNAINNW
+1727 TESSGNPNAINLW
-1740 DINAKRGTPS
+1740 DSNAKRGTPS

-1764 AKPGYNKNIW
+1764 ARPGYNSNIW

-1846 PLENRRTMGMIANSI
+1846 PLENRRTMGMIADSI
-1861 ISNSSGGLG
+1861 VSNSSGGLG
-1870 LSKSEIQQAVAEG
+1870 LSKAEIQQAVAEG